1 MNSIKAS
8 STMSPR
14 TINSTNKHLIK
25 TKTGVEEN
33 TAVYNA
39 YRRRF
44 LQRILFL
51 PSLNLFAHNTHTQPA
66 PALYLMTQFHVAELA
81 YDTARHV
88 IQHLRTG
95 DELCLVAEP
104 TNPHDE
110 FAVEIFYGECK
121 LGYVPRSDNH
131 HLSRLLQQG
140 ATLTCKVLEVD
151 PNVTVWDTVRAQ
163 VFLTT

>member
-1 MNSIKAS
+1 M
-8 STMSPR
+8 
-14 TINSTNKHLIK
+14 
-25 TKTGVEEN
+25 
-33 TAVYNA
+33 YNA

-44 LQRILFL
+44 LQRILSL
-51 PSLNLFAHNTHTQPA
+51 PLLSLFAHRAHTQPA
-66 PALYLMTQFHVAELA
+66 PAHYLLTQFHVAELA

-88 IQHLRTG
+88 IQHLCPG

-110 FAVEIFYGECK
+110 FAVEIFYGECR
-121 LGYVPRSDNH
+121 LGYVPRSDNR

-140 ATLTCKVLEVD
+140 ATLTCKVLEAD
-151 PNVTVWDTVRAQ
+151 PNVTVWNTVRVR